1 VRCLH
6 NPFLAVFGLEN
17 LLEILEHSS
26 YLWIKTPKEIERICT
41 FVSLAVWIYFK
52 YSKNTFVAVIFEKVS
67 NQGITMNNLKFLL
80 LLISFFTVNELFA
93 QKGKEAYIIFSSNG
107 KKTNFQSIEKQA
119 LLSDFVFFGEYHDN
133 PISHWL
139 QLELT
144 QSMHSKFKANLMLG
158 FEMFEQDQQ
167 AILDAYVK
175 GKMDEKNFKDSCR
188 LWPNYSTDYK
198 PLVDF
203 AKENKLKCIA
213 SNVQRK
219 YASLLFKKGRQALDT
234 LSPLIKS
241 QMADIQF
248 PIDTT
253 LSQYRAVREMGG
265 HAMGLNMVEAQ
276 AFKDAS
282 MAKFILVNSKPDSKM
297 IHFNGAF
304 HSDFYQ
310 GILWYLKKEKP
321 AAKILTITTVTQTQ
335 LNTLD
340 KEHLKK
346 ADFIICVPES
356 MTRTH

>member
-1 VRCLH
+1 M
-6 NPFLAVFGLEN
+6 
-17 LLEILEHSS
+17 
-26 YLWIKTPKEIERICT
+26 
-41 FVSLAVWIYFK
+41 IYFK
-52 YSKNTFVAVIFEKVS
+52 YTKNTFGAVIFEKVYILS
-67 NQGITMNNLKFLL
+67 LSMNYLKILLVFTSLIFLQE
-80 LLISFFTVNELFA
+80 VVA
-93 QKGKEAYIIFSSNG
+93 QKAKPAYQVFTSSG
-107 KKTNFQSIEKQA
+107 KKSNYAAIEKQA
-119 LLSDFVFFGEYHDN
+119 QLTDFVFFGEYHDN

-144 QSMHSKFKANLMLG
+144 QAMYTKVNSNLILG

-167 AILDAYVK
+167 VILDAYVK

-203 AKENKLKCIA
+203 AKEKQLTCVA

-265 HAMGLNMVEAQ
+265 HAMGMNMVESQ
-276 AFKDAS
+276 AFKDAT
-282 MAKFILVNSKPDSKM
+282 MAKFILANSKPDSKM

-321 AAKILTITTVTQTQ
+321 TAKIITITTVTQTQ

-340 KEHLKK
+340 NEHKNK